1 MRSVCDRSLRVLL
14 VAVLSGVLAVTA
26 LPAAAQDGAGDTSSE
41 SCSNRRLPPPP
52 VDTSEQPPPGVA
64 SPEPLPVPQEPV
76 GGERMGE
83 CGLVLPQGAPA
94 PPEGLTAG
102 SWMVQD
108 LDSGAVLAAKNP
120 HGRYRPASL
129 VKILLALV
137 TIQEFEPDD
146 IITPTELDANQ
157 ECTCVG
163 IVAGG
168 QYKVDDM
175 LHGLLLRSGNDVA
188 HAFATALGG
197 MPVALGKM
205 NELAARIGATDT
217 RAASASGL
225 DGPGMM
231 TSAYDMSL
239 VYNYAMHEPE
249 FASAVATQHID
260 FPGWGG
266 APDIP
271 IYNDNRLLDDYPGFL
286 GGKTGFTDDAR
297 HTYAGGAERD
307 GRRIGV
313 VLLRGEQRPT
323 RLSAQAAELLD
334 YGFELAATG
343 PEPVGQ
349 LHFSP
354 DKLTVPEETEQQDQD
369 QVAEAGTAIL
379 PSDKDP
385 FGVTGWIITL
395 IAAIVSIG
403 GVIFVHRR
411 RQAEQ

>member
-26 LPAAAQDGAGDTSSE
+26 LPAAAQDETGDPSSQ

-52 VDTSEQPPPGVA
+52 VDTSEEPPPGVP
-64 SPEPLPVPQEPV
+64 SPEPLPVPIEPV

-83 CGLVLPQGAPA
+83 CGLVLPTGAPA
-94 PPEGLTAG
+94 PPEGLTAE
-102 SWMVQD
+102 SWLVQD

-120 HGRYRPASL
+120 HGRHRPASL
-129 VKILLALV
+129 VKILTALV
-137 TIQEFEPDD
+137 AIQEFEPDD
-146 IITPTELDANQ
+146 TITPTELDANQ

-163 IVAGG
+163 IVAGEE
-168 QYKVDDM
+168 YTVDDM
-175 LHGLLLRSGNDVA
+175 LHGLLMRSGNDVA

-197 MPVALGKM
+197 MPVALEKM
-205 NELAARIGATDT
+205 NDLAARIGARDT
-217 RAASASGL
+217 RAATTSGL

-239 VYNYAMHEPE
+239 VYNYAIHDPE
-249 FASAVATQHID
+249 FAKAVATQHID
-260 FPGWGG
+260 FPGAPGE
-266 APDIP
+266 PDIP

-307 GRRIGV
+307 GRRIAV

-334 YGFELAATG
+334 YGFALAATG

-349 LHFSP
+349 LNYSA
-354 DKLTVPEETEQQDQD
+354 DTLAMTEEAEPEQD
-369 QVAEAGTAIL
+369 QVAAAGTSVL
-379 PSDKDP
+379 PSEKDP

-403 GVIFVHRR
+403 GVIVVHRR
-411 RQAEQ
+411 RQAEE